1 MWWRSS
7 SVPEQAEKCLEVRG
21 LGAGYGSLQVLWDFD
36 LEIGAGESVVVLGP
50 NGAGKSTLLKTV
62 LGLLPART
70 GSISFF
76 GRRIEG
82 LRTSQRVRAG
92 IAYMSEVG
100 IFPELSVEENL
111 LMGGYGLPR
120 GRLRRRIDELCQ
132 LFPEVARNRRGPAWK
147 LSGGQR
153 KMVGVAKAL
162 VADPRLLVLDEP
174 SAGLSPV
181 YVSSVVEALARTRRE
196 AGPALLVV
204 EQNMKFL
211 AVAERVYVIEGG
223 RLRFQGT
230 VPELEADDSLR
241 RAYFGLQGA

>member
-1 MWWRSS
+1 M
-7 SVPEQAEKCLEVRG
+7 PEQLEPCLSVEG
-21 LGAGYGSLQVLWDFD
+21 LGAGYGSLQVLWDFN
-36 LEIGAGESVVVLGP
+36 LEIAAQESVVVLGP
-50 NGAGKSTLLKTV
+50 NGAGKSTLLKTL

-82 LRTSQRVRAG
+82 LRTSRRVRAG

-100 IFPELSVEENL
+100 IFPELSVQENL
-111 LMGGYGLPR
+111 LMGGYSLPR
-120 GRLRRRIDELCQ
+120 HRVRRRIEELCE
-132 LFPEVARNRRGPAWK
+132 LFPEVARTRRGPAWK

-162 VADPRLLVLDEP
+162 VAEPRLLVLDEP

-181 YVSSVVEALARTRRE
+181 YVSSVVEALARTRSQ

-211 AVAERVYVIEGG
+211 ALAQRVYVIEGG
-223 RLRFQGT
+223 RRRFQGT
-230 VPELEADDSLR
+230 VAELEADDSLR

>member
-7 SVPEQAEKCLEVRG
+7 SVPEQLEQCLAVEG
-21 LGAGYGSLQVLWDFD
+21 LGAGYGTLQVLWDFS
-36 LEIGAGESVVVLGP
+36 LEIGAQESVVVLGP

-82 LRTSQRVRAG
+82 LRTSSRVRAG

-100 IFPELSVEENL
+100 IFPELSVQENL
-111 LMGGYGLPR
+111 LMGGYSLPR
-120 GRLRRRIDELCQ
+120 RRVRRRIEELCE
-132 LFPEVARNRRGPAWK
+132 LFPEVARTRRGPAWK

-162 VADPRLLVLDEP
+162 VSEPRLLVLDEP

-181 YVSSVVEALARTRRE
+181 YVSSVVEALARTRRQ

-211 AVAERVYVIEGG
+211 ALAQRVYVIEGG
-223 RLRFQGT
+223 RRRFQGT
-230 VPELEADDSLR
+230 VAELEADDSLR